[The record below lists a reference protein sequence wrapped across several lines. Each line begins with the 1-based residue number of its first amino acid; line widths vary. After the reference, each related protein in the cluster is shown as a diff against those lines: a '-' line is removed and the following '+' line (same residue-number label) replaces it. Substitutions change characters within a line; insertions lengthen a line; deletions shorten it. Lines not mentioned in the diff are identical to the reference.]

1 MHNLKKIKFKVFV
14 FQSIVN
20 GVSNEQVTTLFP
32 EVEEIFWKNLSFIQ
46 WL

>member
-20 GVSNEQVTTLFP
+20 GVSNEQVTTLF
-32 EVEEIFWKNLSFIQ
+32 ELEEIFWKN
-46 WL
+46 